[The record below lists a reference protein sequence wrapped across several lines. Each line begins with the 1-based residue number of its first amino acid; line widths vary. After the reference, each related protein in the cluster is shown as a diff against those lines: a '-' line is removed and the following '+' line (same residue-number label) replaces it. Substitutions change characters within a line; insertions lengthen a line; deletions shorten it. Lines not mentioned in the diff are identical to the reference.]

1 MTIRR
6 CRRGVPAV
14 LTAGFLLLAS
24 GGSADAQSEQP
35 QPAPLARSFDEVK
48 RHVRAGATVFVT
60 DSSGREVSG
69 TLRELSDTSLSV
81 LVRGRPQVFPATDVA
96 LLRQRRP
103 DSLWNGLL
111 FGAAAGTAP
120 AIYWLVADPNECG
133 GSICMD
139 DLARGVFP
147 GAAIGL
153 GIDAAIRRKVV
164 IYGREP
170 EPSARAAFAVTPI
183 VAQRRRG
190 VALVV
195 SF

>member
-1 MTIRR
+1 MLRHG
-6 CRRGVPAV
+6 RRGVPAT
-14 LTAGFLLLAS
+14 LTACLLLLLSAR
-24 GGSADAQSEQP
+24 SADAQPAGRP
-35 QPAPLARSFDEVK
+35 QPAPLARSFDELK
-48 RHVRAGATVFVT
+48 RHLRAGATIFVT

-81 LVRGRPQVFPATDVA
+81 LVRGRPQLFPATDVA
-96 LLRQRRP
+96 LVRQRRP

-111 FGAAAGTAP
+111 IGAAAGTAP
-120 AIYWLVADPNECG
+120 AIYWLLADPNECG

-139 DLARGVFP
+139 DLARGVLP

-164 IYGREP
+164 VYGREP
-170 EPSARAAFAVTPI
+170 EPSPSAVFAVAPI
-183 VAQRRRG
+183 AAQRRKG
-190 VALVV
+190 VALIV